1 MWNSLYLENYYLGFT
16 WKLIAVKL
24 ESEISLFLQ
33 KEILFIGENSIL
45 APDFMYY
52 MGQLL
57 SMLKLDHSILAI
69 SALNEN
75 GMNMILKL
83 NFSCIKTNI
92 YIEITFCIYF

>member
-1 MWNSLYLENYYLGFT
+1 M
-16 WKLIAVKL
+16 
-24 ESEISLFLQ
+24 Q

-75 GMNMILKL
+75 GMDMTLKL
-83 NFSCIKTNI
+83 NVSCINKYI
-92 YIEITFCIYF
+92 YIYISK